1 MYEMCAPLRIKLTII
16 GSTDLDP
23 KMQLETEELVS
34 GALSVQAPSLAAVSM
49 APQLFWLL
57 L

>member
-1 MYEMCAPLRIKLTII
+1 MYEMCAPLRIKLNII
-16 GSTDLDP
+16 GSTNLDP

-34 GALSVQAPSLAAVSM
+34 GALSVQVPSLAAVSVV
-49 APQLFWLL
+49 PQLFWLL

>member
-1 MYEMCAPLRIKLTII
+1 MCAPLRIKLNTI

-23 KMQLETEELVS
+23 EMQLETKELVS
-34 GALSVQAPSLAAVSM
+34 GALPVQAPSLAAVSV